1 MLAFASLV
9 PCSLEGVVRDVKLKK
24 WSLSLVGASVLAGLL
39 GAPLVA
45 TSGSKSAPK
54 LANLEKPNWKKISP
68 RKTTLEGFSPQIG
81 HSRRVSSI
89 SFSADGK
96 LMATASGFDD
106 GMLKVWNLEKRQ
118 LIRTL
123 DGEDYAAVS
132 PDGKFVASGNVG
144 GPIRVWAVDG
154 WKMVEEIKG
163 SGPITF
169 SVDGK
174 YLVGEALP
182 DKMGG
187 EGRLMRWEVDGWKPT
202 NAIEG
207 HEASFTTMTR
217 AAGGQFIA
225 TGSYDQSI
233 KVWDIKSGSI
243 VRTFKQ
249 GNVKEPSALALS
261 PDSEKLAVSYRDG
274 DPIIQIWDVSSS
286 KIEKT
291 IKLTKFATELAY
303 TNDGKKL
310 AAAALDGKTHIFDPA
325 SGKETAS
332 FDSGGHVAIAPTTNE
347 IVHGEA
353 ALTVRDAAGKQLHVF
368 EANTSLVFQTVFS
381 ADGKKLVTTDA
392 TSGVDIWDVK
402 SGKLTK
408 TTPIENGTEE
418 EPIGELI
425 LSPSGT
431 YVARRPFVGTEVV
444 IWKTDSGEVAYT
456 LDFSDLGA
464 LRGVTFAPNE
474 KELVIE
480 SPSDDDGTQV
490 VWWSLEKNARLNG
503 TKISGYVS
511 VDGFIDDG
519 KNVALVS
526 TGTNTGKARLALKLW
541 DRETGLMQSVKV
553 EGIAPFAGDIDFAG
567 HGQLIALGDTDNTIK
582 LWSRE
587 QNKVIGTLSKHE
599 DLVNL
604 VSFSP
609 DGRLLATGSW
619 DETVRIWDVKKGT
632 AGMIIEGGLYQAQ
645 NAAFSPK
652 DDVMAISHKG
662 WLRVVHLPTGRSRI
676 LYRVGDG
683 WLGSDTAG
691 HFDCA
696 GQGCD
701 LAMYHT
707 AEGEF
712 ITASD
717 KRLAKLK
724 GLEGFGK

>member
-1 MLAFASLV
+1 MQFARLV

-24 WSLSLVGASVLAGLL
+24 WSLSLVGVVLLAGLV
-39 GAPLVA
+39 GSPLVA
-45 TSGSKSAPK
+45 VSGSKSAPK
-54 LANLEKPNWKKISP
+54 LSKPETPNWKKVSP
-68 RKTTLEGFSPQIG
+68 KKTNLEGFSPQIG

-89 SFSADGK
+89 SFSQDGK
-96 LMATASGFDD
+96 LMATASGYDD

-132 PDGKFVASGNVG
+132 PDGKYVASGNVG
-144 GPIRVWAVDG
+144 GPIRVWEVAG
-154 WKMVEEIKG
+154 WKMVKEIKG

-187 EGRLMRWEVDGWKPT
+187 EGRLARWEVAGWKPVSP
-202 NAIEG
+202 IEG
-207 HEASFTTMTR
+207 HEASFTTLAR
-217 AAGGQFIA
+217 AAGGQFVA

-233 KVWDIKSGSI
+233 KVWDIKAGSI

-274 DPIIQIWDVSSS
+274 EPVIQIWDVSSS

-291 IKLTKFATELAY
+291 IKISKFATQLAF
-303 TNDGKKL
+303 TNDGKQL
-310 AAAALDGKTHIFDPA
+310 AASSLDGKTHLYDPA
-325 SGKETAS
+325 SGNETAA
-332 FDSGGHVAIAPTTNE
+332 FEGGGQVAIAPTTNE
-347 IVHGEA
+347 IVHGEQ
-353 ALTVRDAAGKQLHVF
+353 ALTVRDSAGKALHTF
-368 EANTSLVFQTVFS
+368 EANSALVFQTVFT

-392 TSGVDIWDVK
+392 FSGVDIWDVK

-408 TTPIENGTEE
+408 TTPIENGTKD
-418 EPIGELI
+418 EPLGELI

-444 IWKTDSGEVAYT
+444 IWKTNSGEVAYT

-474 KELVIE
+474 KELVLE
-480 SPSDDDGTQV
+480 SPSGDDGTQV
-490 VWWSLEKNARLNG
+490 VWWSLEKNERLNG
-503 TKISGYVS
+503 TKIAGYVS

-553 EGIAPFAGDIDFAG
+553 KGIAPFSGDIDFAAT
-567 HGQLIALGDTDNTIK
+567 GQLIALGDTDNTIK

-587 QNKVIGTLSKHE
+587 KNEVIGTLSKHE

-604 VSFSP
+604 VAFSP

-619 DETVRIWDVKKGT
+619 DETVRVWDVSKGS
-632 AGMIIEGGLYQAQ
+632 AGMVIEGGLYQAQ
-645 NAAFSPK
+645 NFAFSPK
-652 DDVMAISHKG
+652 DDVMAVSHKG

-676 LYRVGDG
+676 LYRAGDG
-683 WLGSDTAG
+683 WLGSDSAG

-696 GQGCD
+696 KAGCD
-701 LAMYHT
+701 RAMYHT
-707 AEGEF
+707 QEGEF
-712 ITASD
+712 IPASD
-717 KRLAKLK
+717 KRLGKLK
-724 GLEGFGK
+724 GLKAF